1 MIFRRFCFCLTIILV
16 VNRIRFKAPC
26 QITFFVIL
34 LRIGQSAFTL
44 NKTTKANT

>member
-34 LRIGQSAFTL
+34 LRVDA
-44 NKTTKANT
+44 NATKANT